1 MRIIVAGAGR
11 GGLSLAAHLQ
21 KQGHSVIVLD
31 RDPIV
36 TTRAAEQIG
45 VVALVGDA
53 TDVATLSQAE
63 PQRADVVVTMLHR
76 DADNLAVAALS
87 RSLGAKRVMV
97 RMRDPLYRPVYEAA
111 GVQQILSE
119 TEVLVGAFATAIEFE
134 AVRHSMVLGS
144 GSIAIELKV
153 PNESRVVGRSVSD
166 LANDAGF
173 PRSCVIAGIALDG
186 AVQAPRGATVIEAGA
201 ELLVISARADLTSA
215 IAMFLESAPA
225 ADPGRPPSPAR

>member
-11 GGLSLAAHLQ
+11 GGLGLAAHLQ
-21 KQGHSVIVLD
+21 KQGHAVTVVD
-31 RDPIV
+31 RDPLAS
-36 TTRAAEQIG
+36 TRAAEQLG
-45 VVALVGDA
+45 LVALAGDA
-53 TDVATLSQAE
+53 TDVATLTQAE
-63 PQRADVVVTMLHR
+63 PQRADVVVAMLHR

-87 RSLGAKRVMV
+87 RSLGARRVMV
-97 RMRDPLYRPVYEAA
+97 RMRDPLYRPVYEAS

-144 GSIAIELKV
+144 GAIAIELKV
-153 PNESRVVGRSVSD
+153 PADARVVGRSVSD
-166 LANDAGF
+166 VANDAGF

-201 ELLVISARADLTSA
+201 ELLVVAARADLTKT
-215 IAMFLESAPA
+215 IAMLLESARAP
-225 ADPGRPPSPAR
+225 DPGRPPSPAR